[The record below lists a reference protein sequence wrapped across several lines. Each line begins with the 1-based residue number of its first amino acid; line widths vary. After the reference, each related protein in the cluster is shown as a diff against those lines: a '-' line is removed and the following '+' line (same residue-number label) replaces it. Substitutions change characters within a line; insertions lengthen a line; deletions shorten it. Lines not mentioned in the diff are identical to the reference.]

1 MKRVV
6 VLCACIVI
14 TAGVLAGC
22 SGGLSADVSTVQVDK
37 KGKVTGLTVESFE
50 KDYYSKEDLESFIT
64 EQVEDYTSQNPDS
77 TVEVKDISVE
87 EQVAKVMVEYADSEE
102 YASFNEREFYAG
114 TVVQA
119 RAAGYGFDADFYQAG
134 STAAEEGAQAADG
147 EADAETEGESSDAAA
162 GNTEGTLT
170 GSVSGSTSGHDDAE
184 GGASGHAA
192 AAENTV
198 DVSSI
203 LNEDGYK
210 TVVTDERIN
219 VKVPGEILYVS
230 DPAAVLVSEDTIEL
244 PADESRAEGMQ
255 KTLVYIIYK

>member
-14 TAGVLAGC
+14 TAGILAGC

-37 KGKVTGLTVESFE
+37 KGKITGLTVESFE

-64 EQVEDYTSQNPDS
+64 EQVENYTSQNPDS
-77 TVEVKDISVE
+77 TVEVKDITVE

-102 YASFNEREFYAG
+102 YASFNETEFYAG

-119 RAAGYGFDADFYQAG
+119 RAAGYGFDGDFYKAG
-134 STAAEEGAQAADG
+134 SPAAEAESEDAQAD
-147 EADAETEGESSDAAA
+147 EDTDTDAQTEGETSDATA
-162 GNTEGTLT
+162 GNTEGTLA
-170 GSVSGSTSGHDDAE
+170 GS
-184 GGASGHAA
+184 ASAK
-192 AAENTV
+192 NTA

-210 TVVTDERIN
+210 AVVTDERIN
-219 VKVPGEILYVS
+219 VKVAGEILYVS
-230 DPAAVLVSEDTIEL
+230 DPTAVLVSEDTIEL
-244 PADESRAEGMQ
+244 PADESKAEGTQ